1 MMNSL
6 WEKTI
11 AGAIDFFLDSI
22 GATRLFSVTRFAVA
36 EGETSAANFQKRLS
50 HLCSPRKTNR
60 MRGGSR
66 ARAPAGRNRE
76 LRLAFRFCGH
86 IDLSFSNYTSRK
98 KQVHVPFSP
107 SFCFSWVLLG
117 LVRTIDG
124 IHTSSRRNSKVP
136 PRAAAAYPPEGVRY
150 RAGGGR
156 GGRSRWRRL
165 AHQQRPTA

>member
-86 IDLSFSNYTSRK
+86 I
-98 KQVHVPFSP
+98 HVPFSP

-124 IHTSSRRNSKVP
+124 IHTSSRLNSKVP